1 MATGKTDYLGNFD
14 TGGLTGTY
22 VVIGTV
28 RHYGFS
34 TAITE
39 NVTVTTAPAGSVA
52 QTSHATGRTKSF
64 YSDGSKWQLKVAA

>member
-1 MATGKTDYLGNFD
+1 MATAKTDLNGNLE
-14 TGGLTGTY
+14 TGGATGTY
-22 VVIGTV
+22 IVIGTV

-39 NVTVTTAPAGSVA
+39 NVTTTSAPAGSVA

-64 YSDGSKWQLKVAA
+64 YADGTKWQLKVAA